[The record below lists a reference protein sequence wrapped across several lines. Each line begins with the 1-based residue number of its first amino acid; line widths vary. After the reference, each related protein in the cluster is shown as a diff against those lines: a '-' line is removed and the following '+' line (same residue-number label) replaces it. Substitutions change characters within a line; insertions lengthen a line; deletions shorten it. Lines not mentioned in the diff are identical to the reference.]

1 MRGANSSLQ
10 ENEAQ
15 MEQTPPDKRAKLD
28 KKSSKRKLHVGKKMI
43 GTRVEVEYEE
53 NVGRAVKY
61 LGWIKGTVMDYDEE
75 NGYLVQ
81 FPDDVDWIKTLN
93 SKDVRIME

>member
-1 MRGANSSLQ
+1 
-10 ENEAQ
+10 
-15 MEQTPPDKRAKLD
+15 MEQTPPDKRAKLG
-28 KKSSKRKLHVGKKMI
+28 KKSSKRKLHLGKKMI

-53 NVGRAVKY
+53 NVGGAVKY